1 MTLFWSNNSECQE
14 RKNNEKGTHLKRHI
28 RYICIVFSSTCLMCF
43 VFPNRHIIFAPS
55 RHNKYAGESFPGI
68 YDAMFDIENKAD
80 PRSAWTEVKKHI
92 SIAAF
97 TIQAAAETLKEVV

>member
-1 MTLFWSNNSECQE
+1 MYTRQLNLHSLFLS
-14 RKNNEKGTHLKRHI
+14 
-28 RYICIVFSSTCLMCF
+28 
-43 VFPNRHIIFAPS
+43 NRHIIFAPS

-80 PRSAWTEVKKHI
+80 PHSAWREVKKHI

-97 TIQAAAETLKEVV
+97 TIQAAAGTLKEVIQ

>member
-1 MTLFWSNNSECQE
+1 MNARKE
-14 RKNNEKGTHLKRHI
+14 RIMCDLTKGNKLKKA
-28 RYICIVFSSTCLMCF
+28 YICIVFSSTCLMFF
-43 VFPNRHIIFAPS
+43 VVSPNRHIIFAPS

-80 PRSAWTEVKKHI
+80 SRSAWTEVKKHI